1 VNYLGHVVL
10 PGNLAVAPRDVDTIK
25 QAKYPTTITEL
36 RSFLG
41 MCNVFTRFVPSFSKI
56 AGPLT
61 NMLKNGAAEV
71 FEELTLE
78 QQDAF
83 GRLRESL
90 IDPTILVLPREDAP
104 YTLDVDECGIGAC
117 QQQEQPDGSL
127 APCDYYSKTLNPAEK
142 NYSTPEKECL
152 AMVWAIILL
161 RSYLERTRFTIR
173 TDKVALKWLLS
184 LKDPSGRLARWRLR
198 LAEYE
203 LTIQY

>member
-41 MCNVFTRFVPSFSKI
+41 MCNVYTSFFPSFSKI
-56 AGPLT
+56 AGTLT

-104 YTLDVDECGIGAC
+104 YTLDVDECGYQIGAC
-117 QQQEQPDGSL
+117 QQQ
-127 APCDYYSKTLNPAEK
+127 
-142 NYSTPEKECL
+142 
-152 AMVWAIILL
+152 
-161 RSYLERTRFTIR
+161 
-173 TDKVALKWLLS
+173 
-184 LKDPSGRLARWRLR
+184 
-198 LAEYE
+198 
-203 LTIQY
+203 